1 MVFSIKF
8 NKRNKMKLLKL
19 STTALVCLLAASAN
33 ADDKAKRDIKDNMQE
48 VYNILPSSV
57 DNLSDAFTKGM
68 FYGRLRMNAFKYDWK
83 NPSSSLKNNSEFG
96 IGGSL
101 IYKTA
106 PFAGFSAT
114 AGFYYSDS
122 PFVGMRVDNSA
133 DLKYMKSGKDTISRY
148 DAYNSGNYYMAVLG
162 QVYLQYDIS
171 KTSFKAGRQ
180 IFESL
185 LTASNDTKMIPNT
198 FEGYTV
204 EMKEI
209 PKTTIRAAFLTAEKL
224 RDHTTFCDVITYGDG
239 SSNAKASWNGN
250 DDSVAHQGLSYAN
263 FVRAGKDVNHNLI
276 VADIDNKSINNLKID
291 VTYTVVPD
299 VVGNIAG
306 ELNYKIVLPDGYSL
320 TPGIRY
326 MQQFDN
332 GGGTIG
338 GSNLGGN
345 FGNNKGTITNKLGYS
360 GNVHSLDG
368 SISMARL
375 VFNKGALKAQIAYS
389 EVADNADIVAPW
401 RGFPTGGYTRVMA
414 QYNWFANTKTT
425 EAEASYDFGKAQI
438 LKGFSTTVR
447 YAIQNFDNAKQRA
460 GVQADSNVLE
470 VDLRQKI
477 AKGLDAKFRLGIAS
491 ADKMS
496 YGTSAGKDINSYNEY
511 RFEINYVF

>member
-1 MVFSIKF
+1 
-8 NKRNKMKLLKL
+8 MKLLKL
-19 STTALVCLLAASAN
+19 STAAALACLLATSAN
-33 ADDKAKRDIKDNMQE
+33 ADDQAKRDLKDNYQE
-48 VYNILPSSV
+48 VYNVLPSSV

-68 FYGRLRMNAFKYDWK
+68 FYGRLRMNAFDFDWK
-83 NPSSSLKNNSEFG
+83 NEVASKTKDNSELG
-96 IGGSL
+96 LGGSL

-106 PFAGFSAT
+106 PFAGLSAT

-148 DAYNSGNYYMAVLG
+148 DAYNTGNYYMAVLG
-162 QVYLQYDIS
+162 QAYLQYDIS

-209 PKTTIRAAFLTAEKL
+209 PKTRIRAALFTAEKL

-239 SSNAKASWNGN
+239 SSNTQASWNGN

-263 FVRAGKDVNHNLI
+263 FKAAGKDVNHKLI
-276 VADIDNKSINNLKID
+276 VADVDNKSINNLKVD
-291 VTYTVVPD
+291 VTYTAVPD
-299 VVGNIAG
+299 VVGNLAG
-306 ELNYKIVLPDGYSL
+306 ELNYKIALPDGYSL
-320 TPGIRY
+320 TPGVRY

-332 GGGTIG
+332 GGGTVG
-338 GSNLGGN
+338 GASL
-345 FGNNKGTITNKLGYS
+345 FGIYHNGLTPANKGYT

-368 SISMARL
+368 SVSMARL
-375 VFNKGALKAQIAYS
+375 VLNKGPLKAQIAYS
-389 EVADNADIVAPW
+389 AVANDADIVAPW

-414 QYNWFANTKTT
+414 QYNWFSNTKTT
-425 EAEASYDFGKAQI
+425 EMEASYDFGKAQI

-447 YAIQNFDNAKQRA
+447 YAIQNFDNAKQAA

-477 AKGLDAKFRLGIAS
+477 AKGLDAKFRFGMAN
-491 ADKMS
+491 AKNRES
-496 YGTSAGKDINSYNEY
+496 YAVSGANKNMDSYNEY
-511 RFEINYVF
+511 RFEINYLF